1 MEERNT
7 FLSKLRRKDKDKKKF
22 KDTKVGVFLK
32 DKAPDILETVGDLL
46 PDAGV
51 LGVAKNLIKMSEK
64 LSPEEK
70 ELLTADLA
78 QMYETE
84 VKDRESARLRE
95 VEISK
100 AGKHDYLFTLTG
112 LIGLGVFCFIVY
124 AIAFLQIPEANK
136 EIWIHLIGI
145 SEGVVLSIFGYYF
158 GSAMKKNIN

>member
-1 MEERNT
+1 MEEQNT
-7 FLSKLRRKDKDKKKF
+7 FLSKLKRKDRKKF

-32 DKAPDILETVGDLL
+32 EKAPEILDTVGDLL

-51 LGVAKNLIKMSEK
+51 LGVAKNLIKMSDR
-64 LSPEEK
+64 LTPEEK
-70 ELLTADLA
+70 EILTEDLA

-84 VKDRESARLRE
+84 VRDRESARLRE
-95 VEISK
+95 VEILK
-100 AGKHDYLFTLTG
+100 GGKTDFMFPLTG

-124 AIAFLQIPEANK
+124 AIAFLQIPESNK

-158 GSAMKKNIN
+158 GSAMKKNVN

>member
-1 MEERNT
+1 MEEQNT
-7 FLSKLRRKDKDKKKF
+7 FLSRFKRKDRKKF
-22 KDTKVGVFLK
+22 KETKVGIFIK
-32 DKAPDILETVGDLL
+32 DKAPEILDTVGDLL

-51 LGVAKNLIKMSEK
+51 LGVVKNLINISDKFT
-64 LSPEEK
+64 PEEK
-70 ELLTADLA
+70 EIITEDLA

-84 VKDRESARLRE
+84 VKDRESARNRE
-95 VEISK
+95 VEMSK
-100 AGKHDYLFTLTG
+100 LGSRDFLFTLTG